1 MYPRDVVKISVLL
14 ALRLAANIFK
24 ERRPQVSA
32 ALTTKCGAELKHNY
46 HSAFRTLTRRW
57 SFVKADNV
65 AGKFINSYCCH
76 LRNKISLKRAAVE

>member
-32 ALTTKCGAELKHNY
+32 ALTTKCGAEAKIELQLQ
-46 HSAFRTLTRRW
+46 R
-57 SFVKADNV
+57 
-65 AGKFINSYCCH
+65 GSYMEFPA
-76 LRNKISLKRAAVE
+76 NWYKRK